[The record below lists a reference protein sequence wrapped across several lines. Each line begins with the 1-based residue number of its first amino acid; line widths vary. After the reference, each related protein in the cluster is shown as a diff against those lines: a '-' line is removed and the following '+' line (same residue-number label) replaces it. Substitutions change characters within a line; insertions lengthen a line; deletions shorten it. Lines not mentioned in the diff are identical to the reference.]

1 MADETKKRY
10 IDIPS
15 FSLSISDHLIR
26 DILQAKL
33 PLHLTID
40 IPVDRVRVA
49 SDGSMSTHLEVRR
62 DEVEFSWKL
71 PAKFTTCITEDETPD
86 TVSPPTSPTLAPS
99 ATSTPSKV
107 QSQDEEMSPSLLNHR
122 TGPETARDPSPDP
135 PPTRTE
141 SYV

>member
-10 IDIPS
+10 INIPS

-40 IPVDRVRVA
+40 IPVDQVRVA

-71 PAKFTTCITEDETPD
+71 PAKFTTCVTESETPD
-86 TVSPPTSPTLAPS
+86 TVSPPTSPTLVPS
-99 ATSTPSKV
+99 TISTPSRV
-107 QSQDEEMSPSLLNHR
+107 QSQEEEMSPSLLNHR
-122 TGPETARDPSPDP
+122 TNLDAAQDSSPDP